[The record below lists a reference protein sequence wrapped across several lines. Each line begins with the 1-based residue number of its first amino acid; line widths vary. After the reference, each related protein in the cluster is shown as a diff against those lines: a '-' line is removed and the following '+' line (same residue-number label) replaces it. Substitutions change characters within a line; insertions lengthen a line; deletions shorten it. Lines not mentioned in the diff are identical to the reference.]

1 MSHSTAAGPHW
12 STASL
17 GVPPGTSAIELSAL
31 GEHLALCKSLG
42 GRLLSLKIGV
52 QTMHAFSA
60 SHMMTTVVVMSS
72 LVLAGSLL
80 AT

>member
-1 MSHSTAAGPHW
+1 MSPSTAARPHW

-17 GVPPGTSAIELSAL
+17 GIAPGTSAIELSAL

-42 GRLLSLKIGV
+42 GHLLSLKIGV
-52 QTMHAFSA
+52 QSLHAFSA
-60 SHMMTTVVVMSS
+60 SRMMTTVVVMSS
-72 LVLAGSLL
+72 LVFAGSLL